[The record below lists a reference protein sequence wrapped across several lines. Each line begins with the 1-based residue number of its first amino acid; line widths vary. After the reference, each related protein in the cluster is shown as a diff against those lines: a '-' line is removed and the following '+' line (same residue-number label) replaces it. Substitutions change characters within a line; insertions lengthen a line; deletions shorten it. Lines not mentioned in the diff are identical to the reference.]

1 MYEKIFK
8 GKFDYDEAVEAIQ
21 VFNEAQLVDHEIP
34 VPSGKDEADSA
45 VSELFTILSNDEAIP
60 EDQVENI
67 PDEVVSFYDGLVD
80 IVDGNEGDEKNGGD
94 DEQEGQEGEEEGTS
108 EGEETQVG
116 EEENSIGSEEGG
128 KDAEAENGGGEGK
141 GHVKNKNAKEK
152 AKPASEKPK
161 KGKKKDTEKPAPDK
175 AKKGKDKAK
184 AKKPAPDKAEAK
196 KPAKSK
202 GKAKSKTVTKQ
213 SEKPDPFAAPE
224 HRDPWGYGVD
234 TSAARLNQALLTGPH
249 TIKKLAEMAKCKE
262 SRVRPHI
269 CGLENKG
276 HRVVRERIDH
286 PDIEGKLI
294 EVFSLKAPPK
304 RIAPGQRKKEAEGK
318 KIGE

>member
-8 GKFDYDEAVEAIQ
+8 GKYDYDEAVEAIQ
-21 VFNEAQLVDHEIP
+21 AFNEAQLVDHEIP

-80 IVDGNEGDEKNGGD
+80 IVDGNDR
-94 DEQEGQEGEEEGTS
+94 EEEES
-108 EGEETQVG
+108 A
-116 EEENSIGSEEGG
+116 EEEEPAEEEES
-128 KDAEAENGGGEGK
+128 AEEPAPK
-141 GHVKNKNAKEK
+141 KEK
-152 AKPASEKPK
+152 KSSPK
-161 KGKKKDTEKPAPDK
+161 KGKGKGKSKGKEKPAEKPAPEK

-184 AKKPAPDKAEAK
+184 EEKPAPEKAEGK
-196 KPAKSK
+196 KSAKSE
-202 GKAKSKTVTKQ
+202 GKAKSKPAKKQ
-213 SEKPDPFAAPE
+213 SEKPNPFDPPE

-249 TIKKLAEMAKCKE
+249 TVKKLAELAKCKE
-262 SRVRPHI
+262 SRVRPHLY
-269 CGLENKG
+269 GLEHKG
-276 HRVVRERIDH
+276 HRVVRERIDD
-286 PDIEGKLI
+286 PDTAGKLI

-304 RIAPGQRKKEAEGK
+304 RIAPGQHKKEAEGK
-318 KIGE
+318 KIEE